1 MHSAKARPV
10 HTSDGLWGLPL
21 RLHFCWVYPARWCL
35 PTFGGQCNSWWEN
48 QFEGTG
54 QVSNIDQSV
63 PAASSNIL
71 EISRWLA
78 VVQAT
83 HYYHPGELQK
93 ALKPINSFLDGVKN
107 VYQNP
112 WDRPTC
118 DDKDFCLH
126 YFAFNS
132 VIQQSEL
139 GSHTIGPNTGTIKSK
154 SLNWQCQFDN
164 FYFRK
169 PFESES
175 DCHSYQLG
183 FDYRGIQRR
192 LSYKW
197 RFRIH
202 RFPESK
208 NVNQLMST
216 GWFDSNFSQDSM
228 LKACKEV
235 GRSESK
241 QSVSKAQKVNGILNP
256 RYNIFQI
263 SPSSVERWSW
273 EMIGKPS
280 KSDSLPNFNWTNP
293 LAIRTVS
300 FRPQNFNETNS
311 LALGTVQDF
320 EFFKK
325 LAAYKQITVYRI
337 GASLPLSCT
346 QWFAYMQP
354 FFWKNVWIF

>member
-1 MHSAKARPV
+1 
-10 HTSDGLWGLPL
+10 
-21 RLHFCWVYPARWCL
+21 
-35 PTFGGQCNSWWEN
+35 
-48 QFEGTG
+48 
-54 QVSNIDQSV
+54 
-63 PAASSNIL
+63 
-71 EISRWLA
+71 
-78 VVQAT
+78 
-83 HYYHPGELQK
+83 
-93 ALKPINSFLDGVKN
+93 
-107 VYQNP
+107 
-112 WDRPTC
+112 
-118 DDKDFCLH
+118 
-126 YFAFNS
+126 
-132 VIQQSEL
+132 
-139 GSHTIGPNTGTIKSK
+139 
-154 SLNWQCQFDN
+154 
-164 FYFRK
+164 
-169 PFESES
+169 
-175 DCHSYQLG
+175 
-183 FDYRGIQRR
+183 
-192 LSYKW
+192 
-197 RFRIH
+197 
-202 RFPESK
+202 
-208 NVNQLMST
+208 MST

-337 GASLPLSCT
+337 GAICPYAVHSR
-346 QWFAYMQP
+346 
-354 FFWKNVWIF
+354 